1 MNYDILPA
9 PTKTDSPAW
18 RSNEVFNYFES
29 NKGLKQ
35 WPCSYQ
41 NILNEYLFNE
51 DKDSNMDKAYT
62 LYYIPFTRSTLNA
75 LLLAGDNIYNISKR
89 IEESEEVILLYAKL
103 FFDTSVFYNKLMRM
117 AFVRQL
123 GSSTKQEEFDKGLMS
138 AALQLGP
145 NYVYWKLGLSK
156 DNDTLPDT
164 VVIDM
169 MKDSYWKFNEMKIK
183 NSMELTKESRTWIPA
198 ALSSAGMASKSIKQ
212 LSSEAESVKIK
223 LLSIAKTVPASDIM
237 KDLKG

>member
-29 NKGLKQ
+29 NKSAKQ
-35 WPCSYQ
+35 WPCAYQ
-41 NILNEYLFNE
+41 NLLNEYLVGNT
-51 DKDSNMDKAYT
+51 KDSNIDKAYT
-62 LYYIPFTRSTLNA
+62 LYYIPFTRSTINA
-75 LLLAGDNIYNISKR
+75 LLLAGDNMYNIARR
-89 IEESEEVILLYAKL
+89 IEEDEEVILLYAKL
-103 FFDTSVFYNKLMRM
+103 FFDTSVFNNKLIRM

-156 DNDTLPDT
+156 DNDTMPDT
-164 VVIDM
+164 VVVDM

-198 ALSSAGMASKSIKQ
+198 ALSAAGMASKSIKQ

-237 KDLKG
+237 QDLKG

>member
-9 PTKTDSPAW
+9 PSKTDSPAW

-29 NKGLKQ
+29 TKSAKQ
-35 WPCSYQ
+35 WPCQYQ
-41 NILNEYLFNE
+41 NILNEYLVGSS
-51 DKDSNMDKAYT
+51 KDVVMDKAYT
-62 LYYIPFTRSTLNA
+62 MYYIPFTRSTINA
-75 LLLAGDNIYNISKR
+75 LLLAGDNIYNIASR
-89 IEESEEVILLYAKL
+89 IQEDEEVILLYAKL
-103 FFDTSVFYNKLMRM
+103 FFDTSVFYNKLIRM

-138 AALQLGP
+138 TALQLGP

-156 DNDTLPDT
+156 DNDTMPDT
-164 VVIDM
+164 VIIDM

-198 ALSSAGMASKSIKQ
+198 ALSAAGMASKSIKQ

-237 KDLKG
+237 QDLKG